1 MAHLVLTVAGSD
13 RGGLV
18 EALAA
23 VVAEHGGNWRRSEL
37 AEMAGTFAGVVLVDV
52 PDERRAALTAALD
65 GLRGLL
71 AVTPFETSN
80 PAPMA
85 GEQVTFT
92 VLGNDHP
99 GIVRDVTRALQ
110 RRGLSVDAL
119 TSRTRPAPMAGGE
132 LFEATVT
139 AHAATSDDV
148 AGAVADLEQLA
159 AEIQVE
165 VTVA

>member
-13 RGGLV
+13 RSGLV
-18 EALAA
+18 ETLATT
-23 VVAEHGGNWRRSEL
+23 VAAHGGNWRRGEL
-37 AEMAGTFAGVVLVDV
+37 AEMSGTFAGVVLVDV
-52 PDERRAALTAALD
+52 PDDHRDALTADLE

-71 AVTPFETSN
+71 AVTPFD
-80 PAPMA
+80 APDTA
-85 GEQVTFT
+85 APTGERVTFT
-92 VLGNDHP
+92 VLGNDHV

-110 RRGLSVDAL
+110 THGLSIDAL
-119 TSRTRPAPMAGGE
+119 SSRTRPAPMAGGE

-139 AHAATSDDV
+139 AHAKST
-148 AGAVADLEQLA
+148 GAVSAAVSALEQLA

>member
-13 RGGLV
+13 RAGLV
-18 EALAA
+18 QALAA
-23 VVAEHGGNWRRSEL
+23 AIAGHDGNWRRSEL
-37 AEMAGTFAGVVLVDV
+37 AEVAGMFAGVVLVDV
-52 PDERRAALTAALD
+52 PDDRRAALVADLE
-65 GLRGLL
+65 GLQGLL
-71 AVTPFETSN
+71 AVTPFEAAAAA
-80 PAPMA
+80 PAA

-99 GIVRDVTRALQ
+99 GIVRDLARALE

-132 LFEATVT
+132 LFEATVS
-139 AHAATSDDV
+139 AHAQSAEAV
-148 AGAVADLEQLA
+148 AAAVADVERLA
-159 AEIQVE
+159 GEIQVE